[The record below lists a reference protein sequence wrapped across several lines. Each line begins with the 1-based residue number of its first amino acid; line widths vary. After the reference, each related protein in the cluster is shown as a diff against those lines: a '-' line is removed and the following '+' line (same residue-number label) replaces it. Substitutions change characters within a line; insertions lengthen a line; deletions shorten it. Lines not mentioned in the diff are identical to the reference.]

1 VVRTGAP
8 IEPSGEVDAYGDAY
22 ARYRGLY
29 PALAPT
35 FHATG
40 G

>member
-1 VVRTGAP
+1 VAP
-8 IEPSGEVDAYGDAY
+8 VAVPGPDVARYAEAH

-35 FHATG
+35 FQG
-40 G
+40 R